1 MLLVG
6 FGIFTQALQAA
17 RGSWLVGGPDRIPPA
32 YPVISGAGDALYRVL
47 WLGSPGG
54 DAFAPPAGT
63 PDGTVAAGALS
74 VRFGVRSPRGASV
87 LDFGRPA
94 AGPGYDYVRAVLREV
109 LAGRTRHGG
118 ALLGPLAVRFVVA
131 QRGDLEG
138 PALRKLVRQFDLNL
152 VPAGGLIIFEN
163 SKWVPLASLVA
174 DPEWLRAAFTPT
186 IKSVAQLPAPHAE
199 PLGLRPLS
207 GTAVTD
213 SLLLLSQ
220 QFDPR
225 WRLTFESGAKPLEP
239 RRAFG
244 WAVAFVWRPRSPGF
258 AITFHGQQVRTL
270 ETGLLVILWLGVL
283 WFSRKPAT
291 DV

>member
-1 MLLVG
+1 
-6 FGIFTQALQAA
+6 
-17 RGSWLVGGPDRIPPA
+17 
-32 YPVISGAGDALYRVL
+32 VISGAGDALYRVL
-47 WLGSPGG
+47 WVGSPGG
-54 DAFAPPAGT
+54 DSFAPPAGT
-63 PDGTVAAGALS
+63 PDGTVAAGAAS

-94 AGPGYDYVRAVLREV
+94 AGPGYDYVRTVLREV

-118 ALLGPLAVRFVVA
+118 ALLAPLAVRFVVA
-131 QRGDLEG
+131 ERGDLQG
-138 PALRKLVRQFDLNL
+138 AALRRLVRQFDLNL

-174 DPEWLRAAFTPT
+174 DTDWLRAAFAPT
-186 IKSVAQLPAPHAE
+186 IKSVAQLPTPHAE
-199 PLGLRPLS
+199 PLGRPLS
-207 GTAVTD
+207 GAVSD

-225 WRLTFESGAKPLEP
+225 WRLTFESGATPLEP
-239 RRAFG
+239 RKAFG
-244 WAVAFVWRPRSPGF
+244 WAVAFVARPPGF
-258 AITFHGQQVRTL
+258 TISFHGQQIRTL

-291 DV
+291 GA